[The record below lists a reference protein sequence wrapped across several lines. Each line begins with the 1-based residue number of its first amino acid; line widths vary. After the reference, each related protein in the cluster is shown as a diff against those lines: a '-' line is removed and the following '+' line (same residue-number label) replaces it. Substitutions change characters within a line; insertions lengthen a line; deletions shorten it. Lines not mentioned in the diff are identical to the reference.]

1 MNRAPSGAGQK
12 ASMKMTKVYVGAAA
26 IVVLALSP
34 AHAQRRGTGT
44 TGTSGGGA
52 VTFAVAVTDASGAP
66 IDDAK
71 VTVTGTAE
79 RTGRT
84 EDGRLVFENL
94 RPGTYRFRFD
104 KDGYVSLERE
114 LTARAGA
121 PVDVKVALTAAPPP
135 PKPIEPVKPPPPPS
149 VAARPMGL
157 DLPTY
162 IKDNYVGR
170 APGKA
175 SGLSC
180 TTGGAANLLQINDP
194 IRQHT
199 HGDSDEFIYVIA
211 GEGNAQI
218 GGAAEPMS
226 AGMFLVVPRGMA
238 HSFTASKKPLVV
250 LSILAGDKCAA

>member
-1 MNRAPSGAGQK
+1 M
-12 ASMKMTKVYVGAAA
+12 MTTRGAAA
-26 IVVLALSP
+26 VAFVALALTP

-44 TGTSGGGA
+44 TGTAGGGS
-52 VTFAVAVTDASGAP
+52 VTFAVVVTDASGAP
-66 IDDAK
+66 IDDAR
-71 VTVTGTAE
+71 VTLTGTAE

-84 EDGRLVFENL
+84 EAGRLAFEEL
-94 RPGTYRFRFD
+94 RPGTYRLRFD
-104 KDGYVSLERE
+104 KDGFVPLERE
-114 LTARAGA
+114 LTARGGT
-121 PVDVKVALTAAPPP
+121 PIDVKVTLDAAPPP
-135 PKPIEPVKPPPPPS
+135 PKPIEPVKPPAPPAPPT
-149 VAARPMGL
+149 VDAKPMGL

-162 IKDNYVGR
+162 ITNNYVGR

-199 HGDSDEFIYVIA
+199 HGDSDEFVYVIA

-218 GGAAEPMS
+218 GTNNAEPMS

-238 HSFTASKKPLVV
+238 HSFTATKKPLVV
-250 LSILAGDKCAA
+250 LSILAGDKCAS